1 MGNINQIILSCNED
15 PKYITF
21 WKYVAQAYKNMFP
34 DVRVHLALLTW
45 RDENDAL
52 VKEMR
57 TYGDV
62 TIFNPVSWLPEFGQ
76 AKMIRFILA
85 SQQVDDVCYI
95 DDIDLFPL
103 SKDFITEKINQRPDG
118 HLLCVGSEVYGYN
131 GCFPVSQ
138 ITAEGYLFKQIFN
151 PHDYDYE
158 NLVEWYSKMPNKFD
172 HRENIGIIN
181 NFSVDLYFSDER
193 LIRVLRSMNYV
204 PFIEVER
211 GYNNFLDATLDRFE
225 WRFSE
230 EKLNNGEYVNAHCSR
245 PARESEI
252 KPLMEYINKKYAQNR
267 NFYI

>member
-103 SKDFITEKINQRPDG
+103 S
-118 HLLCVGSEVYGYN
+118 
-131 GCFPVSQ
+131 
-138 ITAEGYLFKQIFN
+138 
-151 PHDYDYE
+151 
-158 NLVEWYSKMPNKFD
+158 NL
-172 HRENIGIIN
+172 I
-181 NFSVDLYFSDER
+181 
-193 LIRVLRSMNYV
+193 
-204 PFIEVER
+204 
-211 GYNNFLDATLDRFE
+211 A
-225 WRFSE
+225 
-230 EKLNNGEYVNAHCSR
+230 
-245 PARESEI
+245 
-252 KPLMEYINKKYAQNR
+252 
-267 NFYI
+267 